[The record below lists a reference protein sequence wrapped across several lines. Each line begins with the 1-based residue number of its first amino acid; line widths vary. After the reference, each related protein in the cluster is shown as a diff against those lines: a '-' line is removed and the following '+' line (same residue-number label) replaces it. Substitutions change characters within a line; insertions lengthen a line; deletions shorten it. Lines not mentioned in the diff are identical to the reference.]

1 MYRAPANFKRKT
13 MSHILFIDTETTGLD
28 PKRHGIISLCARL
41 YKDGKPVEGRDSD
54 LDEHGNVGA
63 ALVCDYH
70 WYRFNEDFDT
80 YQIDL
85 SAMRVNKLALDRDG
99 LRYQIHY
106 QGRSGCRELHPDEKL
121 LMNEKSFAN
130 SFASFLIQINKIPDL
145 CVGGMNVQF
154 DLRFIQALFEKHNL
168 NPQGVI
174 PTRVVDT
181 QVIAA
186 FLHNAGII
194 NVPNFKSETLYK
206 HFDIEMQG
214 IHCALVDVNRT
225 SELYYKMQDKMK
237 KLQKTASDS
246 LPASYRV

>member
-1 MYRAPANFKRKT
+1 
-13 MSHILFIDTETTGLD
+13 MSNPILFIDTETTGLD

-41 YKDGKPVEGRDSD
+41 FQDGKPVEGFHSD
-54 LDEHGNVGA
+54 LDEHGNPGA
-63 ALVCDYH
+63 ALMCDYH
-70 WYRFNEDFDT
+70 WYQFNEDFDT
-80 YQIDL
+80 HQIDL

-99 LRYQIHY
+99 LLYQIRY
-106 QGRSGCRELHPDEKL
+106 QGRSGCRDLCSDKKWLMSEKT
-121 LMNEKSFAN
+121 FAN

-145 CVGGMNVQF
+145 CIGGMNVQF
-154 DLRFIQALFEKHNL
+154 DLRFIQALFEKHSL

-206 HFDIEMQG
+206 HFGIEMQG

-225 SELYYKMQDKMK
+225 AELYYKMQDKVRSIHESAASITSSF
-237 KLQKTASDS
+237 LQK
-246 LPASYRV
+246 R

>member
-1 MYRAPANFKRKT
+1 

-41 YKDGKPVEGRDSD
+41 FEDGKPVEGRNSD

-63 ALVCDYH
+63 ALVGDNQ

-99 LRYQIHY
+99 LRYQIQY
-106 QGRSGCRELHPDEKL
+106 QGRSGCKKSHPNEKL
-121 LMNEKSFAN
+121 LIDERSFAS

-145 CVGGMNVQF
+145 CIGGMNVQF
-154 DLRFIQALFEKHNL
+154 DLRFIHALFEKHNL

-206 HFDIEMQG
+206 HFDIEM
-214 IHCALVDVNRT
+214 
-225 SELYYKMQDKMK
+225 LYQEKGLHHQN
-237 KLQKTASDS
+237 L
-246 LPASYRV
+246 